1 MRRERDEER
10 WERLISMALL
20 PIGIVFALFWI
31 LFFCTLIVQ
40 VSHLNL
46 PNPLDWL
53 PPDWARFLPRWLK

>member
-31 LFFCTLIVQ
+31 LLFYTLIVQ
-40 VSHLNL
+40 VSHLNCRIHWIGYRPTGL
-46 PNPLDWL
+46 AAC
-53 PPDWARFLPRWLK
+53 PDG